1 MVAGT
6 HPNVEAYPPELL
18 VASSRPTSVD
28 ALDRRLIA
36 AVQDGLP
43 LEPRPYAEVARVLGV
58 DEQTV
63 IDRLQ
68 GFIHTGLVKRLGVV
82 VRHHELGYTA
92 NAMVVWDVA
101 DGEVDGIGERFG
113 KIPCVTLCYRRARRR
128 PRWPYNLY
136 CMIHGRNR
144 QHVETCIHELLLDP
158 GLKDRPHAVLFSARR
173 FRQRGARYAPCAVAT
188 AKGGDGDG

>member
-1 MVAGT
+1 MAT
-6 HPNVEAYPPELL
+6 PAQS
-18 VASSRPTSVD
+18 ATD

-36 AVQDGLP
+36 VIQDGLP
-43 LEPRPYAEVARVLGV
+43 LKPRPYAEVGRALGV

-63 IDRLQ
+63 IDRLR
-68 GFIHTGLVKRLGVV
+68 GFLDTGLIKRLGVV

-101 DGEVDGIGERFG
+101 DDEIDEIGARLG
-113 KIPCVTLCYRRARRR
+113 MAPCVTLCYRRARSR

-136 CMIHGRNR
+136 CMIHARDR
-144 QHVETCIHELLLDP
+144 RHVDICIDELRLDP

-173 FRQRGARYAPCAVAT
+173 FRQRGARYAPCAAAT
-188 AKGGDGDG
+188 ATAGDGDG